1 MQDTAAGSSVQDAIA
16 VRPTLAAWLSEYGA
30 IQREYIDSLA
40 GFGVDFAPRDADL
53 PQRQALLEQL
63 RSKGTRF
70 RNGGASISTG
80 PLSSACVACADDP
93 GSRTFY
99 LSLACNRDCY
109 FCFNKNQ
116 VNYEADRLL
125 KKNWRQEVDEFLEDP
140 GSRTFYLSLACNRD
154 CYFCFNKNQVNYEA
168 DRLLKKNW
176 RQEVDEFLEGAV
188 PVTHVALTGG
198 EPLLHVKE
206 ALAFF
211 AHVHEAAPQAHLRL
225 YSDGDFLD
233 EGLARQL
240 ADAGLQELRLS
251 VKPDEPGA
259 FEEAIRRLA
268 MAKQFIPD
276 VMVEM
281 PVAPDM
287 LEEMKGLL
295 LGMNTIGAFG
305 INLLEFGYPM
315 GDWAPF
321 AARGYQIANPPF
333 AIPYEYSYAGGL
345 PVAGSELACLQ
356 LLDWAMDQGLE
367 LGIHYCSLEN
377 KNRMQMHQQNT
388 QARLDGA
395 LWLFDDEDFF
405 WKTAKVFD
413 GDMAVTKQLLKA
425 AGVPYQE
432 DPDEESLQ
440 FHPRHL
446 PLVAGAGTLLA
457 ISFNVLENYPEGIA
471 VRELALR
478 LA

>member
-1 MQDTAAGSSVQDAIA
+1 MQDAAAGSSVQDAIA
-16 VRPTLAAWLSEYGA
+16 ARPTLAAWLSEYDA
-30 IQREYIDSLA
+30 IQQEYIDSLA

-53 PQRQALLEQL
+53 PQRQALLKQL
-63 RSKGTRF
+63 RSQGARF

-125 KKNWRQEVDEFLEDP
+125 KKNWRQEVDEFLE
-140 GSRTFYLSLACNRD
+140 
-154 CYFCFNKNQVNYEA
+154 
-168 DRLLKKNW
+168 
-176 RQEVDEFLEGAV
+176 GAV

-198 EPLLHVKE
+198 EPLLHVQE

-295 LGMNTIGAFG
+295 LGMNAIGAFG

-446 PLVAGAGTLLA
+446 PLVAGAGTLPA

>member
-16 VRPTLAAWLSEYGA
+16 VRPTLAAWLSEYDA

-40 GFGVDFAPRDADL
+40 GFGVDFASRDADL
-53 PQRQALLEQL
+53 PQRQALLKQL
-63 RSKGTRF
+63 RSQGARF

-125 KKNWRQEVDEFLEDP
+125 KKNWRQEVDEFLE
-140 GSRTFYLSLACNRD
+140 
-154 CYFCFNKNQVNYEA
+154 
-168 DRLLKKNW
+168 
-176 RQEVDEFLEGAV
+176 GAV

-198 EPLLHVKE
+198 EPLLHVQE

-295 LGMNTIGAFG
+295 LGMNAIGAFG

-446 PLVAGAGTLLA
+446 PLVAGAGTLPA

>member
-16 VRPTLAAWLSEYGA
+16 VRPTLAAWLSEYDA

-40 GFGVDFAPRDADL
+40 GFGVDFASRDADL
-53 PQRQALLEQL
+53 SQRQALLKQL
-63 RSKGTRF
+63 RSRGARF
-70 RNGGASISTG
+70 RNGGAGISTG
-80 PLSSACVACADDP
+80 PLSSACVACAD
-93 GSRTFY
+93 
-99 LSLACNRDCY
+99 
-109 FCFNKNQ
+109 
-116 VNYEADRLL
+116 
-125 KKNWRQEVDEFLEDP
+125 DP

-233 EGLARQL
+233 EGLAKQL

-287 LEEMKGLL
+287 LEDMKGLL
-295 LGMNTIGAFG
+295 LGMNAIGAFG

-446 PLVAGAGTLLA
+446 PLVAGAGTLPA

>member
-1 MQDTAAGSSVQDAIA
+1 MQDAAAGSSVQDAITA
-16 VRPTLAAWLSEYGA
+16 RPTLAAWLSEYDA

-40 GFGVDFAPRDADL
+40 GFGVDFASRDADL
-53 PQRQALLEQL
+53 PQRQALLKQL
-63 RSKGTRF
+63 RSQGARF

-125 KKNWRQEVDEFLEDP
+125 KKNWRQEVDEFLE
-140 GSRTFYLSLACNRD
+140 
-154 CYFCFNKNQVNYEA
+154 
-168 DRLLKKNW
+168 
-176 RQEVDEFLEGAV
+176 GAV

-198 EPLLHVKE
+198 EPLLHVQE

-295 LGMNTIGAFG
+295 LGMNAIGAFG

-446 PLVAGAGTLLA
+446 PLVAGAGTLPA

>member
-16 VRPTLAAWLSEYGA
+16 VRPTLAAWLSEYDA

-40 GFGVDFAPRDADL
+40 GFGVDFASRDADL
-53 PQRQALLEQL
+53 PQRQALLKQL
-63 RSKGTRF
+63 RSQGARF

-125 KKNWRQEVDEFLEDP
+125 KKNWRQEVDEFLE
-140 GSRTFYLSLACNRD
+140 
-154 CYFCFNKNQVNYEA
+154 
-168 DRLLKKNW
+168 
-176 RQEVDEFLEGAV
+176 GAV

-198 EPLLHVKE
+198 EPLLHVQE

-295 LGMNTIGAFG
+295 LGMNAIGAFG

-345 PVAGSELACLQ
+345 PVAGSEQACLQ

-367 LGIHYCSLEN
+367 MGIHYCSLEN

-446 PLVAGAGTLLA
+446 PLVAGAGTLPA

>member
-1 MQDTAAGSSVQDAIA
+1 MQDAAAGSSVQDAIA
-16 VRPTLAAWLSEYGA
+16 ARPTLAAWLSEYDA
-30 IQREYIDSLA
+30 IQQEYIDSLA

-53 PQRQALLEQL
+53 PQRRELLEKL
-63 RSKGTRF
+63 RSRGARF
-70 RNGGASISTG
+70 RNGGASISAG
-80 PLSSACVACADDP
+80 PLSSACVACAD
-93 GSRTFY
+93 
-99 LSLACNRDCY
+99 
-109 FCFNKNQ
+109 
-116 VNYEADRLL
+116 
-125 KKNWRQEVDEFLEDP
+125 DP

-206 ALAFF
+206 ALSFF

-233 EGLARQL
+233 EGLAKQL

-295 LGMNTIGAFG
+295 LGMNAIGAFG

-345 PVAGSELACLQ
+345 PVAGSELTCLQ

-377 KNRMQMHQQNT
+377 KNRTQMHQQNT

-395 LWLFDDEDFF
+395 LWLFNDEDFF

-413 GDMAVTKQLLKA
+413 GDVAVARQLLKA
-425 AGVPYQE
+425 ASVPYQE

-446 PLVAGAGTLLA
+446 PLVVGAGTLPV

>member
-1 MQDTAAGSSVQDAIA
+1 MQDTAAGSSVQAAIA
-16 VRPTLAAWLSEYGA
+16 VRPTLAAWLSEYDA

-40 GFGVDFAPRDADL
+40 GFGVDFASRDADL
-53 PQRQALLEQL
+53 PQRQALLKQL
-63 RSKGTRF
+63 RSRGARF

-125 KKNWRQEVDEFLEDP
+125 KKNWRQEVDEFLE
-140 GSRTFYLSLACNRD
+140 
-154 CYFCFNKNQVNYEA
+154 
-168 DRLLKKNW
+168 
-176 RQEVDEFLEGAV
+176 GAV

-198 EPLLHVKE
+198 EPLLHVQE

-233 EGLARQL
+233 EGLAKQL

-287 LEEMKGLL
+287 LEDMKGLL
-295 LGMNTIGAFG
+295 LGMNAIGAFG

-446 PLVAGAGTLLA
+446 PLVAGAGTLPA

>member
-1 MQDTAAGSSVQDAIA
+1 MQDAAAGSSVQDAIA
-16 VRPTLAAWLSEYGA
+16 ARPTLAAWLSEYDA
-30 IQREYIDSLA
+30 IQQEYIDSLA
-40 GFGVDFAPRDADL
+40 GFGVDFSPRDADL
-53 PQRQALLEQL
+53 PQRRELLEKL
-63 RSKGTRF
+63 RSQGARF

-80 PLSSACVACADDP
+80 PLSSACVACAD
-93 GSRTFY
+93 
-99 LSLACNRDCY
+99 
-109 FCFNKNQ
+109 
-116 VNYEADRLL
+116 
-125 KKNWRQEVDEFLEDP
+125 DP

-233 EGLARQL
+233 EGLAKQL

-287 LEEMKGLL
+287 LEDMKGLL
-295 LGMNTIGAFG
+295 LGMNAIGAFG

-413 GDMAVTKQLLKA
+413 GDMAVTKRLLKA

-446 PLVAGAGTLLA
+446 PLVAGAGTLPA

>member
-80 PLSSACVACADDP
+80 PLSSACVACAD
-93 GSRTFY
+93 
-99 LSLACNRDCY
+99 
-109 FCFNKNQ
+109 
-116 VNYEADRLL
+116 
-125 KKNWRQEVDEFLEDP
+125 DP

>member
-1 MQDTAAGSSVQDAIA
+1 MQDAAAGSSVQDAIA
-16 VRPTLAAWLSEYGA
+16 ARPTLAAWLSEYDA
-30 IQREYIDSLA
+30 IQQEYIDSLA

-53 PQRQALLEQL
+53 PQRRELLEKL
-63 RSKGTRF
+63 RSRGARF
-70 RNGGASISTG
+70 RNGGASISAG
-80 PLSSACVACADDP
+80 PLSSACVACAD
-93 GSRTFY
+93 
-99 LSLACNRDCY
+99 
-109 FCFNKNQ
+109 
-116 VNYEADRLL
+116 
-125 KKNWRQEVDEFLEDP
+125 DP

-206 ALAFF
+206 ALSFF

-233 EGLARQL
+233 EGLAKQL

-295 LGMNTIGAFG
+295 LGMNAIGAFG

-345 PVAGSELACLQ
+345 PVAGSELTCLQ

-377 KNRMQMHQQNT
+377 KNRTQMHQQNT

-413 GDMAVTKQLLKA
+413 GDVAVARQLLKA
-425 AGVPYQE
+425 ASVPYQE

-446 PLVAGAGTLLA
+446 PLVAGAGTLPA

>member
-1 MQDTAAGSSVQDAIA
+1 MQDAAAGSSVQDAIA
-16 VRPTLAAWLSEYGA
+16 ARPTLAAWLSEYDA
-30 IQREYIDSLA
+30 IQQEYIDSLA

-53 PQRQALLEQL
+53 PQRRELLEKL
-63 RSKGTRF
+63 RSQGARF

-125 KKNWRQEVDEFLEDP
+125 KKNWRQEVDEFLE
-140 GSRTFYLSLACNRD
+140 
-154 CYFCFNKNQVNYEA
+154 
-168 DRLLKKNW
+168 
-176 RQEVDEFLEGAV
+176 GAV

-198 EPLLHVKE
+198 EPLLHVQE

-287 LEEMKGLL
+287 LEDMKGLL
-295 LGMNTIGAFG
+295 LGMNAIGAFG

-446 PLVAGAGTLLA
+446 PLVAGAGTLPA

>member
-16 VRPTLAAWLSEYGA
+16 VRPTLAAWLSEYDA

-40 GFGVDFAPRDADL
+40 GFGVDFASRDADL
-53 PQRQALLEQL
+53 PQRQALLKQL
-63 RSKGTRF
+63 RSQGARF

-125 KKNWRQEVDEFLEDP
+125 KKNW
-140 GSRTFYLSLACNRD
+140 C
-154 CYFCFNKNQVNYEA
+154 
-168 DRLLKKNW
+168 
-176 RQEVDEFLEGAV
+176 QEVDEFLEGAV

-198 EPLLHVKE
+198 EPLLHVQE

-295 LGMNTIGAFG
+295 LGMNAIGAFG

-367 LGIHYCSLEN
+367 MGIHYCSLEN

-446 PLVAGAGTLLA
+446 PLVAGAGTLPA

>member
-16 VRPTLAAWLSEYGA
+16 VRPTLAAWLSEYDA

-40 GFGVDFAPRDADL
+40 GFGVDFASRDADL
-53 PQRQALLEQL
+53 PQRQALLKQL
-63 RSKGTRF
+63 RSQGARF

-125 KKNWRQEVDEFLEDP
+125 KKNWRQEVDEFLE
-140 GSRTFYLSLACNRD
+140 
-154 CYFCFNKNQVNYEA
+154 
-168 DRLLKKNW
+168 
-176 RQEVDEFLEGAV
+176 GAV

-198 EPLLHVKE
+198 EPLLHVEE

-233 EGLARQL
+233 EGLAKQL

-268 MAKQFIPD
+268 LAKQFIPD

-295 LGMNTIGAFG
+295 LGMDAIGAFG

-440 FHPRHL
+440 FHSRHL
-446 PLVAGAGTLLA
+446 PLVAGAGTLPA

>member
-16 VRPTLAAWLSEYGA
+16 VRPTLAAWLSEYDA

-40 GFGVDFAPRDADL
+40 GFGVDFASRDADL
-53 PQRQALLEQL
+53 PQRQALLKQL
-63 RSKGTRF
+63 RSRGARF

-80 PLSSACVACADDP
+80 PLSSACVACAD
-93 GSRTFY
+93 
-99 LSLACNRDCY
+99 
-109 FCFNKNQ
+109 
-116 VNYEADRLL
+116 
-125 KKNWRQEVDEFLEDP
+125 DP

-295 LGMNTIGAFG
+295 LGMNAIGAFG

-446 PLVAGAGTLLA
+446 PLVAGAGTLPA

>member
-16 VRPTLAAWLSEYGA
+16 VRPTLAAWLSEYDA

-40 GFGVDFAPRDADL
+40 GFGVDFASRDADL
-53 PQRQALLEQL
+53 PQRQALLKQL
-63 RSKGTRF
+63 RSQGARF

-125 KKNWRQEVDEFLEDP
+125 KKNWRQEVDEFLE
-140 GSRTFYLSLACNRD
+140 
-154 CYFCFNKNQVNYEA
+154 
-168 DRLLKKNW
+168 
-176 RQEVDEFLEGAV
+176 GAV

-198 EPLLHVKE
+198 EPLLHVQE

-233 EGLARQL
+233 ERLARQL

-295 LGMNTIGAFG
+295 LGMNAIGAFG

-440 FHPRHL
+440 FHPRHR
-446 PLVAGAGTLLA
+446 PLVAGAGTLPA

>member
-1 MQDTAAGSSVQDAIA
+1 MQDTAAGSSVKDAIA
-16 VRPTLAAWLSEYGA
+16 VRPTLAAWLSEDDA

-40 GFGVDFAPRDADL
+40 GFGVDFASRDADL
-53 PQRQALLEQL
+53 PQRQALLKQL
-63 RSKGTRF
+63 RSQGARF

-125 KKNWRQEVDEFLEDP
+125 KKNWRQEVDEFLE
-140 GSRTFYLSLACNRD
+140 
-154 CYFCFNKNQVNYEA
+154 
-168 DRLLKKNW
+168 
-176 RQEVDEFLEGAV
+176 GAV

-198 EPLLHVKE
+198 EPLLHVEE

-233 EGLARQL
+233 EGLAKQL

-268 MAKQFIPD
+268 LAKQFIPD

-295 LGMNTIGAFG
+295 LGMNAIGAFG

-446 PLVAGAGTLLA
+446 PLVAGAGTLPA

>member
-1 MQDTAAGSSVQDAIA
+1 MQDTAAGSSVKDAIA
-16 VRPTLAAWLSEYGA
+16 VRPTLAAWLSEYDA

-40 GFGVDFAPRDADL
+40 GFGVDFASRDADL
-53 PQRQALLEQL
+53 PQRQALLKQL
-63 RSKGTRF
+63 RSQGARF

-125 KKNWRQEVDEFLEDP
+125 KKNWRQEVDEFLE
-140 GSRTFYLSLACNRD
+140 
-154 CYFCFNKNQVNYEA
+154 
-168 DRLLKKNW
+168 
-176 RQEVDEFLEGAV
+176 GAV

-198 EPLLHVKE
+198 EPLLHVQE

-295 LGMNTIGAFG
+295 LGMNAIGAFG

-446 PLVAGAGTLLA
+446 PLVAGAGTSPA